1 MKIKIEF
8 DDHDEYDDLVKDL
21 AILTEVLL
29 SNVHARWALISAK
42 ILKKLLTG
50 EVVEP

>member
-21 AILTEVLL
+21 ATVTEFLLCHGAADEALTT
-29 SNVHARWALISAK
+29 AK
-42 ILKKLLTG
+42 TLKKLLIG
-50 EVVEP
+50 EIVEP